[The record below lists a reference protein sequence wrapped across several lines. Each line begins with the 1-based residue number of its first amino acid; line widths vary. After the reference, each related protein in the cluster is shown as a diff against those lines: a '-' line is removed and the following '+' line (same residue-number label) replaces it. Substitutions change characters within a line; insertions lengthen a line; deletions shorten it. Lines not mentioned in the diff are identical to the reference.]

1 MNSFFFAFSNY
12 FLPFLYHVSGK
23 VFLTFLITKSI
34 SEQFEA
40 STFAKI
46 FFYSDIITWSSTLNL
61 RSFSLL
67 KTSKL
72 IYVLDLTSIGFIMI
86 SLWYILL
93 YLSNISCNLS
103 MHTFFDIAVIYLK
116 IFFFKVPINLSAT
129 TYFPSFCISFYISL
143 IYCNTHYLNLP
154 INCLV
159 YDKTRLKN
167 YWIALVF
174 VIALLSFKGATHTF
188 LLKILGKHI
197 KNRIPLLHL
206 LFNYIPARSTPHM
219 LPLKQEYAFF

>member
-12 FLPFLYHVSGK
+12 FLPFFYHVFDK

-61 RSFSLL
+61 RSLSLL

-86 SLWYILL
+86 ALWYILL
-93 YLSNISCNLS
+93 YLSNILCNLS

-116 IFFFKVPINLSAT
+116 IFFFKVPINLLAT
-129 TYFPSFCISFYISL
+129 TYFPSFCISFYIIVFWQCFHWSIVKLTTL
-143 IYCNTHYLNLP
+143 IYP
-154 INCLV
+154 
-159 YDKTRLKN
+159 
-167 YWIALVF
+167 
-174 VIALLSFKGATHTF
+174 
-188 LLKILGKHI
+188 
-197 KNRIPLLHL
+197 
-206 LFNYIPARSTPHM
+206 
-219 LPLKQEYAFF
+219 